1 MGLSMMFYYRR
12 NLGNIPMSIQRAM
25 HKQAMRDAYP
35 HVFSDED
42 LSEIVDKKIA
52 NNEPYEEELL
62 YLRNAHA
69 IHEYLI
75 KHLADGVDNTDFGPY
90 EVPIDLIKRLVT
102 RGKYVSKYRITPA
115 NYPYPKLLIEQWEKI
130 VEVFSLIVENPELY
144 PDPVIYEGT
153 W

>member
-12 NLGNIPMSIQRAM
+12 NLGNIPETIQRAM

-35 HVFSDED
+35 HAYSDDELD
-42 LSEIVDKKIA
+42 AIADKKIA

-62 YLRNAHA
+62 YLRNAYA

-75 KHLADGVDNTDFGPY
+75 KHLTGGVDNADFGPY
-90 EVPIDLIKRLVT
+90 EVPINLIKRLVI
-102 RGKYVSKYRITPA
+102 RGRYISKYRITPA

-130 VEVFSLIVENPELY
+130 VEVFSPIVENPELY

>member
-1 MGLSMMFYYRR
+1 M
-12 NLGNIPMSIQRAM
+12 Q
-25 HKQAMRDAYP
+25 
-35 HVFSDED
+35 
-42 LSEIVDKKIA
+42 

-62 YLRNAHA
+62 YLRGAYA

-75 KHLADGVDNTDFGPY
+75 KHLAGGVDNFDFGPY
-90 EVPIDLIKRLVT
+90 EVPIGLIRRLVI
-102 RGKYVSKYRITPA
+102 RGRYISKYRITPA

-130 VEVFSLIVENPELY
+130 VEVFSPVIENPELY

>member
-12 NLGNIPMSIQRAM
+12 NLNGVPMSIQRAM

-42 LSEIVDKKIA
+42 LNEIVDKKIQ
-52 NNEPYEEELL
+52 NGEPYEEELL

-75 KHLADGVDNTDFGPY
+75 KHLADGVDNADFGPY

-130 VEVFSLIVENPELY
+130 VEVFSPIAENPELY
-144 PDPVIYEGT
+144 PDPIVYEGT

>member
-35 HVFSDED
+35 HAYSDDELD
-42 LSEIVDKKIA
+42 AIADKKIA

-69 IHEYLI
+69 IHEYRI
-75 KHLADGVDNTDFGPY
+75 KHLANGVDNTDFGPY
-90 EVPIDLIKRLVT
+90 EVPIDLIKRLVI
-102 RGKYVSKYRITPA
+102 RGRYISKYRITPA

-130 VEVFSLIVENPELY
+130 VEVFSPIVENPELY

>member
-1 MGLSMMFYYRR
+1 MGLDMYLSYRR
-12 NLGNIPMSIQRAM
+12 NLNGIPMSIQRAM
-25 HKQAMRDAYP
+25 HMQAMRDAYP

-42 LSEIVDKKIA
+42 LSDIVDKKIQ
-52 NNEPYEEELL
+52 NGEPYEEELL

-75 KHLADGVDNTDFGPY
+75 KHLAGGVDNTDFGPY

-102 RGKYVSKYRITPA
+102 RGRYVSKYRITPA
-115 NYPYPKLLIEQWEKI
+115 DYPYPKLLIEQWEKI
-130 VEVFSLIVENPELY
+130 VEVLSPIVENPEFY
-144 PDPVIYEGT
+144 PDPIIYEGT

>member
-12 NLGNIPMSIQRAM
+12 NLNDVPMSIQRAM

-35 HVFSDED
+35 HVFSDEN
-42 LSEIVDKKIA
+42 LNEIVDQKIQ

-62 YLRNAHA
+62 YLRNAYA
-69 IHEYLI
+69 IHEYLV
-75 KHLADGVDNTDFGPY
+75 KHLANGVDNADFGPY
-90 EVPIDLIKRLVT
+90 EVPIDVIKKLVT

-115 NYPYPKLLIEQWEKI
+115 HYPYPKLLIEQWEKI
-130 VEVFSLIVENPELY
+130 VEVFSPIVENPELY
-144 PDPVIYEGT
+144 PDPVIYEGA

>member
-12 NLGNIPMSIQRAM
+12 NLDGVPETIQRAM

-35 HVFSDED
+35 HAYSDDELD
-42 LSEIVDKKIA
+42 AIADKKMQ

-62 YLRNAHA
+62 YLRGAHA
-69 IHEYLI
+69 IHEYLV
-75 KHLADGVDNTDFGPY
+75 KHLAGGIDNADFGPY
-90 EVPIDLIKRLVT
+90 EVPIDLIKRLVI
-102 RGKYVSKYRITPA
+102 RGRYISKYRITPA

-130 VEVFSLIVENPELY
+130 VEIFSPIAENPELY
-144 PDPVIYEGT
+144 TDPIIYEGT

>member
-12 NLGNIPMSIQRAM
+12 NLNGVPMSIQRAM
-25 HKQAMRDAYP
+25 RKQAMRDAYP
-35 HVFSDED
+35 HVFSDAD
-42 LSEIVDKKIA
+42 LDEIVDKKIQ
-52 NNEPYEEELL
+52 NGEPYEEELL
-62 YLRNAHA
+62 HLRNAHA

-75 KHLADGVDNTDFGPY
+75 KHLADGVDSADFGPY

-102 RGKYVSKYRITPA
+102 RGRYVSKYRITPPD
-115 NYPYPKLLIEQWEKI
+115 YPYPKLLIEQWEKI
-130 VEVFSLIVENPELY
+130 IEVFSPVIENPELY